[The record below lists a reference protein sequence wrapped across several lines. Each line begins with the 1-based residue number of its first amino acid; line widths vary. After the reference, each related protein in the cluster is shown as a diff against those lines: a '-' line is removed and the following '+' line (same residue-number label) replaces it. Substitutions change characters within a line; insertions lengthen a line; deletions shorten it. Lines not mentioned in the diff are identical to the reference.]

1 MLKEQAFEPLDPRIR
16 YPSYVSLD
24 PFVDVDRLKALDGYI
39 RRRIEQ
45 RLAEE
50 KDRRFYTGPF
60 LLDRS
65 AADRPGSRMI
75 ALSRSKRPENYYDLN
90 APDVW
95 EPTEEAAAFS
105 ELMEFIA
112 TLPFQRTARMMI
124 IYDDVARPVSAHR
137 DHDSTDLLH
146 EFVWF
151 RTNLDKPFFMLNPA
165 TGERRY
171 VRSYCAWFDTV
182 NQFHGGDGSRGLAWS
197 IRVDGEFTDAFRALM
212 PAPASNRASTPSLWA
227 AVG

>member
-1 MLKEQAFEPLDPRIR
+1 
-16 YPSYVSLD
+16 
-24 PFVDVDRLKALDGYI
+24 
-39 RRRIEQ
+39 
-45 RLAEE
+45 
-50 KDRRFYTGPF
+50 
-60 LLDRS
+60 
-65 AADRPGSRMI
+65 MI

-95 EPTEEAAAFS
+95 EPTEEAAALS

-124 IYDDVARPVSAHR
+124 IYDEVARPVSAHR

-151 RTNLDKPFFMLNPA
+151 RTNLDKPFFMLDPE
-165 TGERRY
+165 TGERKY

-212 PAPASNRASTPSLWA
+212 PVPASNRASTPSLWA